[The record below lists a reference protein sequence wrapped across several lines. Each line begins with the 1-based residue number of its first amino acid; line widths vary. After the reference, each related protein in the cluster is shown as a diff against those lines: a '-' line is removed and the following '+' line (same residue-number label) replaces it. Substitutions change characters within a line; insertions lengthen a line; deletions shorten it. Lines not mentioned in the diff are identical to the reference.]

1 MSDYGL
7 IIGENENIQFDTK
20 RQMLGLFERGY
31 ISETSWTPLVTA
43 QGTTSYRYSFPD
55 NYNPIAIAIK
65 PPYST
70 FVVGIVAKSS
80 DFPGGGIIQ
89 SGRDPIGGI
98 SYSETSPVDYAIYTA
113 DINQTHSIP
122 NWGLVTYN
130 ENGEVVFNSDIRYLK
145 ITDIIDVNRTAL
157 LNFENVIINHSVQ
170 NPFYIIPYSYCETWE
185 FITGGIGAG
194 AGVVIRHLGIRQIN
208 STSAQIGWFV
218 RLRSGVIYGSGYYAP
233 PYFRVPNPLRI
244 AVCVL

>member
-31 ISETSWTPLVTA
+31 ISETSWTPFVTA
-43 QGTTSYRYSFPD
+43 HGTTSYWYSFPD

-70 FVVGIVAKSS
+70 FVAGIVAKSS

-113 DINQTHSIP
+113 DTNQTHSIP

-130 ENGEVVFNSDIRYLK
+130 ENGEVVFNSDIRYIK
-145 ITDIIDVNRTAL
+145 IRNIIDINRSAI
-157 LNFENVIINHSVQ
+157 LNFEDITIEHDEL
-170 NPFYIIPYSYCETWE
+170 NPFYIVPYGYCNTWE
-185 FITGGIGAG
+185 HSPGPGGG
-194 AGVVIRHLGIRQIN
+194 GVGFVIRLLGAKKIDNYRVK
-208 STSAQIGWFV
+208 IGWFV
-218 RLRSGVIYGSGYYAP
+218 RQRSGVIYGSYWAP